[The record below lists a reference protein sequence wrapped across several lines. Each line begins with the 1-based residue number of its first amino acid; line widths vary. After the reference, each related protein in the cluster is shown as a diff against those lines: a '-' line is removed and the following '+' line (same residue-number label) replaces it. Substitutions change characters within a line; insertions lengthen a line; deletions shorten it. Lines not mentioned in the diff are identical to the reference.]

1 MLATERIK
9 REKQI
14 QFAVGM
20 AALDGGKP
28 TTFTQQLLDDY
39 KKGRIT
45 SGQLK
50 KPLSSNTRKCNS
62 RWIHRFTITKIE

>member
-1 MLATERIK
+1 MTVTERNK
-9 REKQI
+9 RQQQI

-28 TTFTQQLLDDY
+28 TTFTQHLLDEY
-39 KKGRIT
+39 KEGRIT

-50 KPLSSNTRKCNS
+50 KAILKQYA
-62 RWIHRFTITKIE
+62 KVQQ

>member
-39 KKGRIT
+39 KEGRIT

-50 KPLSSNTRKCNS
+50 KAIIQQYAKVQQ
-62 RWIHRFTITKIE
+62 